1 MNKFFR
7 ALIGII
13 SLGVLVAF
21 IFVPVITLTG
31 DSYNYLN
38 IVELAIEAVKNT
50 EWGYAVLFGIFV
62 LLIGIPVLCF
72 LILAIVHNF
81 KLLTK
86 PQRIRVGNQ
95 VYTALFFLL
104 VLVFFPKLLML
115 FPDTAPDWFPDATI
129 YSYLVLLKNN
139 QSLFNMGVIL
149 YIAIGACVAI
159 IVLKIMGNVALRTA
173 YKLANTQ
180 GGTFNDSNAGIGYC
194 RNCGNTVSP
203 NDRFCRRCGERI

>member
-21 IFVPVITLTG
+21 IFVPVITLKG

-50 EWGYAVLFGIFV
+50 DWGYAVLFGIFV

-81 KLLTK
+81 KLLAK

-95 VYTALFFLL
+95 VYSALFFLL

-129 YSYLVLLKNN
+129 YSYLVSLKNN

-194 RNCGNTVSP
+194 RNCGNMVSP